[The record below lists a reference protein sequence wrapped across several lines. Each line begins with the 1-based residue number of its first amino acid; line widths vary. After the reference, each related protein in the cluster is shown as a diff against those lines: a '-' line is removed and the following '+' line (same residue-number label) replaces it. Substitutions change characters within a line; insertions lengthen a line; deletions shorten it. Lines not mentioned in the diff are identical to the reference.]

1 MEEKALKEKDVAVT
15 TIEEKVKPYSYDIR
29 KIVEK
34 AREHAELAKQIKLA
48 VFAITNTE
56 DWVDMGGKPYLQAS
70 GCEKIARIFGISW
83 RLEPPELITYPDGHF
98 EFVFAG
104 KFAFGPIT
112 EDNPTV
118 ITATGSRCSRD
129 GFFKTRYR
137 KTEKGT
143 EQYEVPPEEI
153 DPGDVRKAAET
164 NCIGRGIRKLL
175 GLENLDWAELE
186 QYGIKRSGK
195 KVEYKQQKD
204 GKEMQARAE
213 EIKNKIIQKCKEE
226 GLNDEDIKDFLSYA
240 TGGQESTRI
249 YSTIW
254 NNLGKYLEKW
264 KANKEEKKQ
273 TLFANN

>member
-1 MEEKALKEKDVAVT
+1 MEEKALKEKDIVVT
-15 TIEEKVKPYSYDIR
+15 TIEEKAKPYSYDIK

-48 VFAITNTE
+48 VFAITNQE

-83 RLEPPELITYPDGHF
+83 KLEQPELVTYPDGHF
-98 EFVFAG
+98 EFVFVG

-137 KTEKGT
+137 KTERGT
-143 EQYEVPPEEI
+143 EQYEVPPDEI
-153 DPGDVRKAAET
+153 DPGDVRKSAET

-175 GLENLDWAELE
+175 GLENLSWEELE
-186 QYGIKRSGK
+186 QHGIKRSGK
-195 KVEYKQQKD
+195 RAVEYKQQKELQSKTED
-204 GKEMQARAE
+204 
-213 EIKNKIIQKCKEE
+213 IKTKITQKCKEK
-226 GLNDEDIKDFLSYA
+226 GLKDDEIKDFLSYT
-240 TGGQESTRI
+240 TGGQENVKI

-254 NNLGKYLEKW
+254 NNLDKYIEKW
-264 KANKEEKKQ
+264 KSKKEQKEQKPEA
-273 TLFANN
+273 TLF